1 MEARSS
7 GDLVLA
13 RSISMIESNGFGS
26 NGVNPVANLDV
37 LTKPSEPHLRK
48 WPGMAGS
55 CCFWRFAL
63 FREWVLEL
71 RFIVWVRSVDNE
83 EVLASLDGMRCIV
96 KTISF
101 AIEQSGEL
109 LRAVVTCISKKTWF
123 GFSGSL
129 RNFIEQL

>member
-48 WPGMAGS
+48 WPGMAGC

-63 FREWVLEL
+63 FREWVFEL
-71 RFIVWVRSVDNE
+71 RFIVWVRSVDSE
-83 EVLASLDGMRCIV
+83 EVLVSLDDMRCIV
-96 KTISF
+96 KTVSF

-109 LRAVVTCISKKTWF
+109 LRAVVYRRKL
-123 GFSGSL
+123 GLVSL
-129 RNFIEQL
+129 AL